1 MDDSESPK
9 VISALYSY
17 LGLIKVCLFVF
28 LTLFLHFLKGNF
40 DNAVEILK
48 PIRYKIVKIGGSNAQ
63 VRMWCV
69 MFKSVEK
76 ELLIKFKGLFTWRW
90 GTPGR

>member
-1 MDDSESPK
+1 M
-9 VISALYSY
+9 YSY
-17 LGLIKVCLFVF
+17 LGLIKVCLFF
-28 LTLFLHFLKGNF
+28 SLFFFHFFKGNF

-63 VRMWCV
+63 VRMWRV

-76 ELLIKFKGLFTWRW
+76 ELLIKFKGLFT
-90 GTPGR
+90 

>member
-1 MDDSESPK
+1 M
-9 VISALYSY
+9 
-17 LGLIKVCLFVF
+17 FVF
-28 LTLFLHFLKGNF
+28 LTFFFFFHFVKGNF

-63 VRMWCV
+63 VRMWRV

>member
-1 MDDSESPK
+1 M
-9 VISALYSY
+9 
-17 LGLIKVCLFVF
+17 FVF
-28 LTLFLHFLKGNF
+28 LTFFFLHFFKGNF

-63 VRMWCV
+63 VRMWRV

-76 ELLIKFKGLFTWRW
+76 ELLIKFKTQSAAQTFRLDALNGLLQSSVKFGLF
-90 GTPGR
+90 

>member
-1 MDDSESPK
+1 M
-9 VISALYSY
+9 YSY
-17 LGLIKVCLFVF
+17 LGLIKVCLSVF
-28 LTLFLHFLKGNF
+28 LPFFFHFFKGNF

-63 VRMWCV
+63 VRMWRV

-76 ELLIKFKGLFTWRW
+76 ELLIKFKGLFT
-90 GTPGR
+90 